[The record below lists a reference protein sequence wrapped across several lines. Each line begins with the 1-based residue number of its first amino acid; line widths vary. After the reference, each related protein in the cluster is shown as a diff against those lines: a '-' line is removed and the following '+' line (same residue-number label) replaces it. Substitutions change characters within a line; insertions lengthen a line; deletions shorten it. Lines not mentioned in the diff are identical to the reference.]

1 MKTIKSITLQSAIT
15 LTLMTGNIT
24 GPSNAEFYEDDAS
37 FHKTSAQLTS
47 GWGWGFN
54 KAYAACEDEEEQS
67 VDDDATAPDECID
80 VIGEELDESSYDV
93 SVTEESSYGGNSG
106 GGGGGPSDE
115 GEGDNEPP
123 KAEEE
128 IEQYKEDVDDL
139 VWQCKATYTQYN
151 AGIVMLCSEFSY
163 RLLKYPCSGMMT
175 HLQLRAIEWC
185 TEMGKQKKA
194 RECK

>member
-1 MKTIKSITLQSAIT
+1 MKAIKNITLQSAIA

-24 GPSNAEFYEDDAS
+24 GPSNTEFYEDDAS

-54 KAYAACEDEEEQS
+54 KAYAACEDEVS
-67 VDDDATAPDECID
+67 VDNDATAPEECIE
-80 VIGEELDESSYDV
+80 VIGDQLDESSYDV
-93 SVTEESSYGGNSG
+93 SVSEESSYGGNSG
-106 GGGGGPSDE
+106 GGGGGGSS

-123 KAEEE
+123 PKSEEE
-128 IEQYKEDVDDL
+128 IEECKEEVDDL
-139 VWQCKATYTQYN
+139 VWDCKATYTQFN
-151 AGIVMLCSEFSY
+151 AGINILCTEFAFKP
-163 RLLKYPCSGMMT
+163 LKYSCSSMVVG
-175 HLQLRAIEWC
+175 LQLKAFEWC